1 MKDSLLMKEV
11 NEVFQEVFDDPKL
24 IITKETDAS
33 QIKNWDSF
41 AQINLIVSFEDK
53 YNIKFATKEIS
64 ALTCVGDM
72 IELIK
77 RKRVGR

>member
-1 MKDSLLMKEV
+1 MKHSFLMEQV
-11 NEVFQEVFDDPKL
+11 IEVFREVFDDPEL
-24 IITKETDAS
+24 VITEETNAS
-33 QIKNWDSF
+33 QIENWDSF

-53 YNIKFATKEIS
+53 YNIKFDTKEIS